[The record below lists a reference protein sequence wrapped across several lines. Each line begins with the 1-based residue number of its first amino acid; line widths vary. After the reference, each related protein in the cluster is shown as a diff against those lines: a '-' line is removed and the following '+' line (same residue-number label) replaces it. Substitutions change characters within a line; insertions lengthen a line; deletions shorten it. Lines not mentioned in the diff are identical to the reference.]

1 MELELRG
8 HRVQNQDEVVVRYKQ
23 FQRQYPLRFDLLVD
37 RCLFVEV
44 NAVTDIH
51 PINKAQLLSY
61 MKLLD
66 IPLGLIVNFNELK
79 LTDGVSRLIIPGAN
93 LE

>member
-1 MELELRG
+1 MEFALRG
-8 HRVQNQDEVVVRYKQ
+8 HQVVNQDEVIVRYKQ

-44 NAVTDIH
+44 KAVAEVHTV
-51 PINKAQLLSY
+51 NKAQLLSY

-66 IPLGLIVNFNELK
+66 VPLGLIINFNELK